1 MTLDEAIE
9 ESIVNAKIIAQSG
22 HSADDQRDLAAFLVE
37 LKERRAGV
45 HWSVCDGCGIGCRTE
60 EASALRWRSQTS
72 YGGDHVMLC
81 PECQDDGTGREVGP

>member
-1 MTLDEAIE
+1 MTLDEAIDH
-9 ESIVNAKIIAQSG
+9 AKEVAAECG
-22 HSADDQRDLAAFLVE
+22 PCADDHRDLAVFLTE

-45 HWSVCDGCGIGCRTE
+45 AWSVCEGCSIGCRTE

-72 YGGDHVMLC
+72 HDGDHVMLC